1 MSDFQKALLSTA
13 VSIFVLSLVFI
24 TLLIPAIII
33 AIVAAIVYAAKGRR
47 SIANGILA
55 GIGLGLVA
63 IGFTCFAGLFGQ

>member
-13 VSIFVLSLVFI
+13 VSIFVVSLAFI
-24 TLLIPAIII
+24 ALLIPAIII
-33 AIVAAIVYAAKGRR
+33 AIVTAIVYATKGRR

-63 IGFTCFAGLFGQ
+63 VGFTCFAGLFGG